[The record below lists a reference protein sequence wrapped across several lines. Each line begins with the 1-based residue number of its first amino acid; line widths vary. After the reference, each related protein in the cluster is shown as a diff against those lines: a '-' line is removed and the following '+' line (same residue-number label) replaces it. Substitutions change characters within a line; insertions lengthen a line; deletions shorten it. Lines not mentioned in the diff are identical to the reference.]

1 MIYIYYF
8 IILKNIIEYLN
19 NMNILIILALATPY
33 YYNHCIHNMG
43 NSGPMGMIHASL
55 APLFTKI
62 IDKKAYNGIN
72 IRKNI
77 YSKFDSNNVLDL
89 CCGTGFS
96 TKPGTI
102 GVDTSREMLKFANI
116 YNPGSEYIYGNAE
129 NFGTTDIY
137 DYVTCM
143 FAFHEMPNKAHIK
156 IIDNAI
162 RIAKKKIV
170 IVDISTSYTPSKLM
184 LAGEPYILNYLD
196 TIDSIL
202 SDFNKTTLI
211 SGHVDQWEF
220 VKN

>member
-1 MIYIYYF
+1 MYGGFDVY
-8 IILKNIIEYLN
+8 KTYLAVK
-19 NMNILIILALATPY
+19 L
-33 YYNHCIHNMG
+33 H
-43 NSGPMGMIHASL
+43 
-55 APLFTKI
+55 F
-62 IDKKAYNGIN
+62 
-72 IRKNI
+72 
-77 YSKFDSNNVLDL
+77 
-89 CCGTGFS
+89 
-96 TKPGTI
+96 
-102 GVDTSREMLKFANI
+102 
-116 YNPGSEYIYGNAE
+116 
-129 NFGTTDIY
+129 TTDTY

-162 RIAKKKIV
+162 RIAKKKVV